1 MRLSL
6 FVRGIFA
13 AIVCIA
19 SPAGLSMLLIAIGQ
33 FPFITE
39 KISEQA
45 LIKTAL
51 VLLPRLLLK
60 SPGTLGPGLV
70 IQRGDRMCMF
80 RAWRPVGN
88 SSGSFAIYSTQS
100 PAPRRA

>member
-1 MRLSL
+1 MT
-6 FVRGIFA
+6 
-13 AIVCIA
+13 
-19 SPAGLSMLLIAIGQ
+19 IGQ

-51 VLLPRLLLK
+51 VLLPRPLQTF
-60 SPGTLGPGLV
+60 PGTLGPGLV
-70 IQRGDRMCMF
+70 IQQGDRMCMF

-100 PAPRRA
+100 MRLVTHEQQSIAVEVINRGVF

>member
-1 MRLSL
+1 
-6 FVRGIFA
+6 
-13 AIVCIA
+13 
-19 SPAGLSMLLIAIGQ
+19 MLLKAIGQ

-45 LIKTAL
+45 LIKATL
-51 VLLPRLLLK
+51 VLLPRPLQK
-60 SPGTLGPGLV
+60 SAGILGPGLV
-70 IQRGDRMCMF
+70 IQQGDRMCMF

-88 SSGSFAIYSTQS
+88 SFSTFAIYSPQS

>member
-1 MRLSL
+1 MGTGSFSGGEYDLTMRLSL
-6 FVRGIFA
+6 FVLGIFA

-19 SPAGLSMLLIAIGQ
+19 SPASAQYLLMTIGQ

-51 VLLPRLLLK
+51 VLLPRPLQT
-60 SPGTLGPGLV
+60 SPGPSDLG
-70 IQRGDRMCMF
+70 
-80 RAWRPVGN
+80 W
-88 SSGSFAIYSTQS
+88 
-100 PAPRRA
+100 

>member
-6 FVRGIFA
+6 FVVGIFA

-19 SPAGLSMLLIAIGQ
+19 SPASAQLLMTIGQ

-51 VLLPRLLLK
+51 FYLVPYRH
-60 SPGTLGPGLV
+60 SPGPSDLG
-70 IQRGDRMCMF
+70 
-80 RAWRPVGN
+80 W
-88 SSGSFAIYSTQS
+88 
-100 PAPRRA
+100 

>member
-6 FVRGIFA
+6 FVLGIFA

-19 SPAGLSMLLIAIGQ
+19 SPASAQYLLMTIGQ

-51 VLLPRLLLK
+51 VLLPRPLQT
-60 SPGTLGPGLV
+60 SP
-70 IQRGDRMCMF
+70 
-80 RAWRPVGN
+80 
-88 SSGSFAIYSTQS
+88 GSFAIYSTQS
-100 PAPRRA
+100 MRLVTHEQQSIAVEVINRGVF